1 MKEQLSA
8 FVDNELSEFEERRLL
23 SGMAADPELRETWER
38 YHLIRAV
45 LRNELDLAADP
56 ALAERVTTGLRR
68 EGERADGAGGLR
80 PTARV
85 AGTLAIAAS
94 VAALAIVGLYT
105 LNDPANEPAKVAAAA
120 MPGLPLQ
127 QVAATRWSGAHPD
140 TERTLNTYLAEHNEY
155 AATTG
160 MGGVLPYIRAVGYE
174 STRDK

>member
-1 MKEQLSA
+1 MNEQLSA

-23 SGMAADPELRETWER
+23 GNMASDVQLRETWER

-45 LRNELDLAADP
+45 MRNELDLAADP
-56 ALAERVTTGLRR
+56 ALPERVTTGLR
-68 EGERADGAGGLR
+68 EERQGGKWIH
-80 PTARV
+80 PTAKV

-105 LNDPANEPAKVAAAA
+105 LNQPASDQAKIAGNATPASDNQRVAAA
-120 MPGLPLQ
+120 
-127 QVAATRWSGAHPD
+127 RWTNAHPG
-140 TERTLNTYLAEHNEY
+140 TEKTLNTYLAEHNEY
-155 AATTG
+155 AASTG

>member
-23 SGMAADPELRETWER
+23 SGMAVDPALRETWER

-45 LRNELDLAADP
+45 MRNELDLAADP
-56 ALAERVTTGLRR
+56 ALAERVTTGLRK
-68 EGERADGAGGLR
+68 EQQGGGRWVR
-80 PTARV
+80 PTVKV

-105 LNDPANEPAKVAAAA
+105 LNRPINDQTKVATAANPA
-120 MPGLPLQ
+120 L
-127 QVAATRWSGAHPD
+127 AKESIATARWNNAHPG